1 MVFDNKKTTIRIY
14 LRKMITAIV
23 AVVLLMII
31 LVSGWFENS
40 VLGIPRY
47 QWVIL
52 VALIYLVQAVISG
65 FRKMNFFYFKDA
77 GANRQTDNGKPDEGD
92 RILLRYHPI
101 HPLVQRKNAVQI
113 PKTGLAGYEI
123 RNTLLGLRRVI
134 ILRQHI
140 RGKLATYPP
149 ISITSLNSREISL
162 LTTSL
167 DRVAR
172 P

>member
-65 FRKMNFFYFKDA
+65 FRKMNFFYFS
-77 GANRQTDNGKPDEGD
+77 DEGD

-134 ILRQHI
+134 ILRQHV